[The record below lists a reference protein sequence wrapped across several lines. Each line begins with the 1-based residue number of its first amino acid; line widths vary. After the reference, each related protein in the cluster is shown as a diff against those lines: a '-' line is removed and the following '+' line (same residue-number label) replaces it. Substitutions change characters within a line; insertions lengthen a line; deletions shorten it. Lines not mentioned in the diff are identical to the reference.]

1 MLSVIGIIIIDNI
14 YFLRENTFMDM
25 KDLEN
30 KVNEMKTDQD
40 KIKVDYENLK
50 DSITPIQIGI
60 AEIKVMLKERLEQEN
75 LKNDLLSKDIKN
87 HELRIK
93 KIEDNNQ
100 WLWRTIIASIITIV
114 IGAITFTIKMMN

>member
-114 IGAITFTIKMMN
+114 IGAITFTVKMMN

>member
-1 MLSVIGIIIIDNI
+1 
-14 YFLRENTFMDM
+14 MDM